1 MCRSS
6 IHYTSTS
13 LAVDNFISN
22 LSQLIGGF
30 IKERRES
37 VQNAQLG
44 WYITFFII
52 YLMLFIYSLLY
63 T

>member
-44 WYITFFII
+44 ILHF
-52 YLMLFIYSLLY
+52 L
-63 T
+63 